1 MTKEI
6 LDTGAQGP
14 KSDEGDTGPQKLSG
28 CGDSADL
35 LTVLLFRGTQI
46 MTGTLYMN
54 SEKFV
59 ILGDHQVQE
68 ILIIKSMLTLPET
81 TH

>member
-1 MTKEI
+1 
-6 LDTGAQGP
+6 
-14 KSDEGDTGPQKLSG
+14 
-28 CGDSADL
+28 
-35 LTVLLFRGTQI
+35 

-59 ILGDHQVQE
+59 ILGDPSGARDPNN
-68 ILIIKSMLTLPET
+68 KCMLTLPET